1 MVMTP
6 REERDQILL
15 DAGHAILGLEGD
27 FQTGG
32 MVSRVVMIVEFHDE
46 QGEPFV
52 RCVTTD
58 SSEWWQ
64 TLGLLGAAERIMIP
78 GSDHINADR
87 QD

>member
-1 MVMTP
+1 MEPP
-6 REERDQILL
+6 RREVRDQILL
-15 DAGHAILGLEGD
+15 DAGQSIISLEGD

-32 MVSRVVMIVEFHDE
+32 MVSRVVLIVEFHDE

-58 SSEWWQ
+58 SSEWWH
-64 TLGLLGAAERIMIP
+64 TLGLLGAAEKIMTP
-78 GSDHINADR
+78 GNDPINADR